1 EVVYRRGSKSVT
13 VIASVG
19 HTELDSI
26 TDDGSTTSYQSRDF
40 KFTRSDLDG
49 LMDNGREFEPEPGDR
64 IIEPMPIGPDAV
76 YEPMPMPGGQRW
88 RWSDPNRTIIRVH
101 TKRIQ

>member
-1 EVVYRRGSKSVT
+1 MATPRNMLKAGAKWAASVVKENDATEVVYRRGSKSVT

-40 KFTRSDLDG
+40 KFTRSDLD
-49 LMDNGREFEPEPGDR
+49 
-64 IIEPMPIGPDAV
+64 
-76 YEPMPMPGGQRW
+76 
-88 RWSDPNRTIIRVH
+88 
-101 TKRIQ
+101 